1 MKRIIC
7 SLLAVGLVSAVIT
20 GCGCGREEEPVEAEV
35 VSENDADTEVLAE
48 NDTEEEPVTTTVA
61 EEKEETET
69 TTTTT
74 TAETQPNEETT
85 TTEATT
91 TTTEAQTTTTVAE
104 TQPAE
109 TTTQTTATTAP
120 PEETTT
126 TTTTTTTVQAA
137 TEYNT
142 TDKSLPLGSTVY
154 INGVAY
160 TYGGTV
166 PGTQIVVDNP
176 AFYNHPEAAIMT
188 SGQIDAMIW
197 NVQGDAIT
205 NVDNTWGTDHETRA
219 DRMIVQNIFGCTPEA
234 QYTMAN

>member
-20 GCGCGREEEPVEAEV
+20 GCGCGREEEPVESEV
-35 VSENDADTEVLAE
+35 VSENDVTTETLAE
-48 NDTEEEPVTTTVA
+48 NDKEEEPVITTVA

-126 TTTTTTTVQAA
+126 TTTTTVQTAA
-137 TEYNT
+137 VYNT

-176 AFYNHPEAAIMT
+176 AFYNHPEAAIMGLASIGEKCFT
-188 SGQIDAMIW
+188 YYDNNTMEEHPTWQQDDYTRGNRLADMIDAGLVDM
-197 NVQGDAIT
+197 DAGFYT
-205 NVDNTWGTDHETRA
+205 LDN
-219 DRMIVQNIFGCTPEA
+219 
-234 QYTMAN
+234 

>member
-1 MKRIIC
+1 MKKVIC
-7 SLLAVGLVSAVIT
+7 LLLAVGLVSAVIT
-20 GCGCGREEEPVEAEV
+20 GCGCGREEEPVESEV

-126 TTTTTTTVQAA
+126 TTTTTVQAVA
-137 TEYNT
+137 EYNT
-142 TDKSLPLGSTVY
+142 TDKSLPIGSTVY

-176 AFYNHPEAAIMT
+176 AFYNHPEAAIMSANDIIRNYASIADDT
-188 SGQIDAMIW
+188 TMTLYEDPIWCQDA
-197 NVQGDAIT
+197 
-205 NVDNTWGTDHETRA
+205 ETRA
-219 DRMIVQNIFGCTPEA
+219 GRYATYFFDPATVDAMFN
-234 QYTMAN
+234 